1 MTKLAN
7 KNNTD
12 FIFHNMVTHLAGLK
26 NTKFKVGFGLMLE
39 FISFHTTLFILDQ
52 IKKIYIVFGS
62 FTIYINFS
70 KDLAKKKKM
79 QPPCCNVYM
88 FI

>member
-52 IKKIYIVFGS
+52 IKKKS
-62 FTIYINFS
+62 TLSLDHLQFTLTSQRI
-70 KDLAKKKKM
+70 
-79 QPPCCNVYM
+79 
-88 FI
+88 

>member
-26 NTKFKVGFGLMLE
+26 NTKFKVGFGLRLE

-52 IKKIYIVFGS
+52 IKKKS
-62 FTIYINFS
+62 TLSLDHLQFTLTSQKI
-70 KDLAKKKKM
+70 
-79 QPPCCNVYM
+79 
-88 FI
+88 

>member
-26 NTKFKVGFGLMLE
+26 NTKFKVGFGLRLE

-52 IKKIYIVFGS
+52 IKKKS
-62 FTIYINFS
+62 TLSLDHLQFTLTSQRI
-70 KDLAKKKKM
+70 
-79 QPPCCNVYM
+79 
-88 FI
+88 